1 MNIVQKHVNTLA
13 DTIDNLCNMS
23 VRTRGAWVKY
33 LFKRIEE
40 WEKKKLMQQLGA
52 YCCSSGDMTGVDDCG
67 FHPHTPLSP
76 T

>member
-1 MNIVQKHVNTLA
+1 MRFL
-13 DTIDNLCNMS
+13 
-23 VRTRGAWVKY
+23 AWVKY

-52 YCCSSGDMTGVDDCG
+52 YCCSSGDMTGVDDSG
-67 FHPHTPLSP
+67 FHPHTPLSR